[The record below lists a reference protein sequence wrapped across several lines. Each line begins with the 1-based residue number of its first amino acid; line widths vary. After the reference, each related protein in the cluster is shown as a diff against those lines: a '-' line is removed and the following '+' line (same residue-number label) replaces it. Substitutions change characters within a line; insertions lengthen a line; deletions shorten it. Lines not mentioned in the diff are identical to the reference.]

1 MYGIQCYAFT
11 PLLAPPVRIK
21 KGGVLCGGANI
32 KNNEK
37 QFSTINFAWAGG
49 APSLG
54 CLRWSVCGPHGLA
67 AEYKSAGQT
76 AAWQPRLNPGI
87 NNLLKVPVI

>member
-37 QFSTINFAWAGG
+37 QFSTINFA
-49 APSLG
+49 
-54 CLRWSVCGPHGLA
+54 
-67 AEYKSAGQT
+67 
-76 AAWQPRLNPGI
+76 
-87 NNLLKVPVI
+87 